1 MDSAKQVVC
10 SACSRVNRVPEARL
24 AGHPVCGVCRAP
36 LFQGHPTEL
45 TGASFETQVG
55 RSDLP
60 VIVDFWAPWCG
71 PCKMMAPAFER
82 AAAELEPRLR
92 LAKVNTEAERELAA
106 RFGINSIPT
115 LVAFRGGR
123 EVARQSGAL
132 DFAGLVSWARS
143 VVGG

>member
-1 MDSAKQVVC
+1 MDGGKQVVC
-10 SACSRVNRVPEARL
+10 PACSRVNRVPEARL
-24 AGHPVCGVCRAP
+24 GGSPLCGVCRAP
-36 LFQGHPTEL
+36 LFAGHPTEV
-45 TGASFETQVG
+45 TGANFEAQVG

-82 AAAELEPRLR
+82 AAAELEPRVR
-92 LAKVNTEAERELAA
+92 LAKVNTETERELAA
-106 RFGINSIPT
+106 RFGISSIPT

-132 DFAGLVSWARS
+132 DFSRLVSWARS
-143 VVGG
+143 VGGG